1 MLRSGVWRRWTR
13 ARGQGELHFRP
24 NPGLVIFDRHGKT
37 TSECF
42 RKRQGSRY
50 SSKSAVRVAERGGR
64 DGRFHAKVAEG
75 AKEEADHVVKEMIC
89 LRTALMRVLNRF
101 PDAAKAVTDVFLEI
115 TRLGGLPE
123 WARGG

>member
-1 MLRSGVWRRWTR
+1 MWLNMDANTIWKPRWLVR
-13 ARGQGELHFRP
+13 A
-24 NPGLVIFDRHGKT
+24 VVAD
-37 TSECF
+37 
-42 RKRQGSRY
+42 
-50 SSKSAVRVAERGGR
+50 AVETAE
-64 DGRFHAKVAEG
+64 KVMEG

-101 PDAAKAVTDVFLEI
+101 PDAAKAVTDMFLEI